1 MGSNVEEGGGFVRSM
16 KLGIITGACVF
27 LLAGCSSF
35 INTNKPQW
43 KIGQT
48 VQTSTLPS
56 AVVQFVD
63 KAGQRVGD
71 VHPKITSATTD
82 IDDATQKHM
91 YRLEITGNF
100 TYMSHHATELS
111 MIVDADGGAGAFVY
125 PNDNAFNQI
134 NLNKSP

>member
-1 MGSNVEEGGGFVRSM
+1 MRSI

-27 LLAGCSSF
+27 LLAGCSPF

-63 KAGQRVGD
+63 KAGQRIGD
-71 VHPKITSATTD
+71 VHPKITRATTD

-91 YRLEITGNF
+91 YRLEITGDF

-134 NLNKSP
+134 NLNKSH